1 MGNAGSQAHAFYR
14 EVAKKRLVWTIRDAG
29 GYPAPKTRTGQR
41 AQPFWSSKSRIDRI
55 KKIAPA
61 YAMFEAVEISW
72 EEFRDKWLPELTR
85 DGYLVGV
92 NWSGKN
98 VTGYD
103 LDAPWV
109 KTCIESC
116 IERDPV

>member
-1 MGNAGSQAHAFYR
+1 MSQSASQAHAFYR
-14 EVAKKRLVWTIRDAG
+14 EVAKNRVVWTIRDAG
-29 GYPAPKTRTGQR
+29 GYPAPMTRTGQR

-55 KKIAPA
+55 KKIAPD
-61 YAMFEAVEISW
+61 YAAFEAEEIPW
-72 EEFRDKWLPELTR
+72 EEFRDKWLPELQR

-92 NWSGKN
+92 NWSGAD

-109 KTCIESC
+109 RDCIESY
-116 IERDPV
+116 IDRSAG